1 MISGIY
7 SKELC
12 NSKSAEAFIDRR
24 TRIEGETIKSEI
36 RPRDALSMPWKADF
50 KIEKSPTGDSLKG
63 IDITLRKKYS
73 IPCMNFK
80 DYSPEAIK
88 KTFDRD
94 LVVSFDLQENKS
106 NQSDSRF
113 VMSGRLEGCL
123 ESIGDGAAPE
133 TLLYYTKNGKSGSE
147 ERVERAL
154 FSWKQGSS
162 KNMVVSHREAYYD
175 NGALTKKELR
185 SKEIDLYQNYIEIS
199 LDQNTGEIKLRHFF
213 PETHWEGNDW
223 IICQEHFFMRDPKE
237 KNKIV
242 FRQQEKNYRIDFI
255 TKEGNILFDD
265 LHDISSVVEK
275 GYSAGG
281 GAQHKRDAVA
291 EEIKSGGERVIDP
304 KFRGIIKEKIERYFQ
319 KYVKVE
325 KGKQTSPRLTG

>member
-1 MISGIY
+1 
-7 SKELC
+7 
-12 NSKSAEAFIDRR
+12 
-24 TRIEGETIKSEI
+24 
-36 RPRDALSMPWKADF
+36 
-50 KIEKSPTGDSLKG
+50 
-63 IDITLRKKYS
+63 
-73 IPCMNFK
+73 
-80 DYSPEAIK
+80 
-88 KTFDRD
+88 
-94 LVVSFDLQENKS
+94 
-106 NQSDSRF
+106 
-113 VMSGRLEGCL
+113 
-123 ESIGDGAAPE
+123 
-133 TLLYYTKNGKSGSE
+133 
-147 ERVERAL
+147 
-154 FSWKQGSS
+154 
-162 KNMVVSHREAYYD
+162 
-175 NGALTKKELR
+175 
-185 SKEIDLYQNYIEIS
+185 
-199 LDQNTGEIKLRHFF
+199 
-213 PETHWEGNDW
+213 
-223 IICQEHFFMRDPKE
+223 MRDPKE